1 MSSLYALIDSSN
13 IVQNLFTWDGV
24 TQYDTPGYT
33 KVPASG
39 QPNAQIG
46 GTYTNGVFTAPVAPP
61 PSVPATV
68 TAAQLKMALQ
78 AAGLLSNVTL
88 AVNASPDPLVP
99 IYWNNASSFDRA
111 DPRIVLLGAAVGQT
125 PAQIDAAFNQAGTYP
140 NV

>member
-1 MSSLYALIDSSN
+1 MTRYVSVSN
-13 IVQNLFTWDGV
+13 GTVTLAGISWDGV
-24 TQYDTPGYT
+24 TPY
-33 KVPASG
+33 AS
-39 QPNAQIG
+39 PDG
-46 GTYTNGVFTAPVAPP
+46 GTLVPSDTANVGDTYDGTKFKAGPP
-61 PSVPATV
+61 PAPAVPATV

-111 DPRIVLLGAAVGQT
+111 DPRIALLGAAVGQT
-125 PAQIDAAFNQAGTYP
+125 PAQIDAVFNQAGTYP